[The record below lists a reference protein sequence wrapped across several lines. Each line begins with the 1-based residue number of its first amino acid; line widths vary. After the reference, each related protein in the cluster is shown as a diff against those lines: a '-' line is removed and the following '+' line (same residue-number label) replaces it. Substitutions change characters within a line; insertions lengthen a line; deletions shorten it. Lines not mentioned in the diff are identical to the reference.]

1 MIRRSLRRREAPTAA
16 PFALHQRIRRQRSL
30 QRRLLVAS
38 LASLAASIVAWLFQL
53 GLAAHAVVA
62 LGVFAVTLALPV
74 PDTTRWA
81 LNWIRGRIG
90 LSYQTAL
97 EVSGEEDTFGLHRA
111 VVARAER
118 QAGNVRPPRPAA
130 WWLPVLAITFGLLL
144 LPAAS
149 LPGVGR
155 GGASGGGS
163 GAPDVPLAVEQADPE
178 NSLGEQLDPLGQPDD
193 PQRVDAPQGASDGQ
207 GGEAGD
213 QPLPQ
218 GEAPS
223 LSDQE
228 TLDRFLEN
236 LRERDPQES
245 RRQQGVAPPNLQ
257 PRPGDPPPP
266 DGSEELSQRPG
277 ERGAD
282 GEPGSEQSQ
291 GDSDASEQT
300 GDQAGDQ
307 SEQDPSGDQQGE
319 AERRSQRGSPG
330 RCPARPGRGQ
340 RPARRT
346 QSRPEQRPG
355 ADKILPKVTEP
366 ATCPRSAR
374 RRPVSRVPAR
384 TIPNSSKAGLAAG
397 PRTPVGSYGFP
408 VAMLWICPPASIP
421 NPLCGPPSRP
431 LPRGTSRWS
440 IKRSFAT
447 TSGERPARESGTKAR
462 PSTGPSSSWPHRAY
476 DRRARRRI
484 RAGSRRRALAA
495 P

>member
-1 MIRRSLRRREAPTAA
+1 MIRRSLRQREAPTTA

-30 QRRLLVAS
+30 QQRLLVAS

-130 WWLPVLAITFGLLL
+130 WWLPVLASTFGLLL

-155 GGASGGGS
+155 GGAFGGGS

-319 AERRSQRGSPG
+319 QSAGPNEDPQGDAQPGLDEASAPQGEPSPDQSNDPGRQDSAEGDGAGDLPSLGQTSPG
-330 RCPARPGRGQ
+330 LEGASQNDPEFLEGRFGGGPENAGGLVRLPGSDAVDLPTGFD
-340 RPARRT
+340 
-346 QSRPEQRPG
+346 PESFVRAAEQ
-355 ADKILPKVTEP
+355 AVTEGDI
-366 ATCPRSAR
+366 
-374 RRPVSRVPAR
+374 PVEYQEV
-384 TIPNSSKAGLAAG
+384 
-397 PRTPVGSYGFP
+397 
-408 VAMLWICPPASIP
+408 
-421 NPLCGPPSRP
+421 
-431 LPRGTSRWS
+431 
-440 IKRSFAT
+440 
-447 TSGERPARESGTKAR
+447 
-462 PSTGPSSSWPHRAY
+462 
-476 DRRARRRI
+476 I
-484 RAGSRRRALAA
+484 RNYFR
-495 P
+495 